1 MLYFHSFNLRSFAF
15 PFPDTTF
22 VYMKKFLL
30 VFITAVGLSVSTTV
44 HAQFYSVD
52 THNRRYNVKV
62 ITPQTQK
69 EVPLSRET
77 SSIKLPSVIDSTAT
91 NDFTTNKPAT
101 ASSQISFP
109 LQNIYI
115 TSPYGYRNDPFTAK
129 RKFHNG
135 IDLRANYE
143 PCYAILDGIV
153 ERIGNDKRSGNFI
166 TLRHGNYTISYC
178 HLSHILVPQGSPV
191 QAGNPIAITG
201 SSGRSTAPHLH
212 LSIKYKRKSIDAKVL
227 LDYIGV
233 QKEL

>member
-1 MLYFHSFNLRSFAF
+1 MLYFRSFNLRSFVF

-30 VFITAVGLSVSTTV
+30 VFITAVGLSASTTV

-52 THNRRYNVKV
+52 NHNRRYKVKV
-62 ITPQTQK
+62 ITSQTKK
-69 EVPLSRET
+69 EAPLSRDT

-91 NDFTTNKPAT
+91 NEFITNKPV
-101 ASSQISFP
+101 
-109 LQNIYI
+109 
-115 TSPYGYRNDPFTAK
+115 
-129 RKFHNG
+129 
-135 IDLRANYE
+135 LRANYE

-178 HLSHILVPQGSPV
+178 HLSHILVPQGRPV
-191 QAGNPIAITG
+191 QAGTPIAITG

-227 LDYIGV
+227 LDYIV
-233 QKEL
+233 QSK